1 MEMLLP
7 ADIFPGPV
15 LKHPP
20 PGWLKTWKKNIDFL
34 ASLAADDD
42 DDDDG
47 GGGGGGGDDYD
58 DDDDEVEDG
67 DQKVEDYE
75 KKVTIMVTSIY
86 KYIMMTIKMWYDL
99 ADENANDYDFFT
111 HRPPFPLHVKCWAL

>member
-20 PGWLKTWKKNIDFL
+20 PGWLKTYKKNIDFL
-34 ASLAADDD
+34 ASLANDDDD

-47 GGGGGGGDDYD
+47 GGGGGGGDDDDD

-75 KKVTIMVTSIY
+75 K
-86 KYIMMTIKMWYDL
+86 
-99 ADENANDYDFFT
+99 NDYDNGDEYIE
-111 HRPPFPLHVKCWAL
+111 VYNDDNKNVI